1 MSPQKTE
8 VRQGLSKRSWIKC
21 QTLPQRGRAR
31 WIGHL
36 PNMEQKMIE
45 KSLNV

>member
-36 PNMEQKMIE
+36 PEHGAKDDRE
-45 KSLNV
+45 VT